1 MEQRREPSST
11 STYVWSL
18 VATGDRRS
26 TSFTWIVY
34 QQKYCQFG
42 IWQTEYKR
50 KSILDPQNFA
60 NTQLQTC
67 SVMGKKTQEPQRII
81 HRTIWNQMEFAQLDF
96 NIAWDQWLLLFSFFK
111 SECLELLSFAFPTLL
126 CWKQVTFFFSFTAPM
141 WRGTM
146 PQDRPQ
152 PKPSPHRI

>member
-1 MEQRREPSST
+1 MVFSSHWR
-11 STYVWSL
+11 SEIHKFHVNSVSAEILPVWYMTDRVQKKKHIGPTKFCQYSAANVL
-18 VATGDRRS
+18 CHGEKDSGATENYS
-26 TSFTWIVY
+26 
-34 QQKYCQFG
+34 
-42 IWQTEYKR
+42 
-50 KSILDPQNFA
+50 
-60 NTQLQTC
+60 
-67 SVMGKKTQEPQRII
+67 QEPQRII

-126 CWKQVTFFFSFTAPM
+126 CWKQVTCFFSFTAPM